1 MPLVVP
7 GVQTSSADKT
17 EEFTMK
23 LAGKKIDEI
32 DKDKDLP
39 KEHRIIRPGQM
50 VTKDFNSERLNVHVD
65 DNGVI
70 SHVAHG

>member
-32 DKDKDLP
+32 DKDKVCTL
-39 KEHRIIRPGQM
+39 
-50 VTKDFNSERLNVHVD
+50 
-65 DNGVI
+65 
-70 SHVAHG
+70 

>member
-7 GVQTSSADKT
+7 GVQTEASSADKT

-32 DKDKDLP
+32 DKDKVRAFLLRN
-39 KEHRIIRPGQM
+39 KIIP
-50 VTKDFNSERLNVHVD
+50 VTSV
-65 DNGVI
+65 
-70 SHVAHG
+70 